1 MENLY
6 ELLEEAAHKVPT
18 KGIVIV
24 NNSQCDLFLTY
35 SELREKSRKI
45 AFILKSYYQ
54 VKPVSKIIISVEK
67 SENFILL
74 FWGCVMAGCIPV
86 LMPSVQFSNKNSIAF
101 ERLKNAIDI
110 LGVVTLITNDIN
122 LFEYYKSSFHKA
134 VCVEDIMKQLD
145 LLQDYSLHIPK
156 RDSKDLCVIQ
166 FSSGS
171 TGAPKGVMLSFNNI
185 LTNLK
190 IKTLADE
197 ITTEDTLIHWMPY
210 FHDYGLFGNHLVC
223 LYENREAISY
233 QGVSLTY
240 TEFWKKAN
248 QMAHFL
254 RSLGVVRNSKVALL
268 LNRTLDLPIVQ
279 LGILLAGGAYVPI
292 DPSYP
297 SDRIQYMIND
307 CGAEVLVTQGIH
319 VDNINSSYTPNIKHC
334 VLLDDDSIPLPDTY
348 RRYTV
353 NDINSQSMDNI
364 VPCNTPDDLIY
375 MIYTSGS
382 TGQPKGTMLRHRNV
396 SNFLN
401 YEKEAFNVNC
411 NNRFALITSYS
422 FDMTVTSNW
431 LPFIAG
437 ASLHILSDNATKDI
451 EKLLYFI
458 DEEKINFLNV
468 TPSHFSMLVNMLGF
482 LERPVNLSPNMTI
495 MLGAEIIN
503 VSDINRW
510 LENYPLHK
518 FINEYGPT
526 ETTVASTFYPIPI
539 EEDGKC
545 HLNIVPIGKP
555 IYNTQVY
562 VLNDNLEYTLPE
574 VPGILYI
581 GGEGV
586 SCGYLNKEEKT
597 KSVFINNPI
606 THEGIVYNTGDVV
619 KMTVTGD
626 IVFVGRK
633 DFQVNVRGYRIEL
646 GEIENALLKVS
657 GITEACA
664 EIQYDVNKQPVVVA
678 FYVTANNCDLEYKD
692 IMSVLQMKIPHYMLP
707 SAMARI
713 EQIPISANGKTDKKQ
728 LPNIANQK
736 QNFVKRDIVGPRNER
751 EKQITLI
758 WEKVLGIPEVGV
770 FDNFWD
776 IGGDSIRSVR
786 LIKELKEVGL
796 TNIKLKDLFDKP
808 TIAELLE
815 QEIENNKVENLIC
828 MKKVSTPYAKL
839 ICLPY
844 AAGTP
849 GMYST
854 FSGDFTG
861 EINLYTVQYPGH
873 GDGREIK
880 SSVEEVGALLAN
892 ELKEADK
899 EIPLFIMGYS
909 YSCYIAYD
917 ICKRFEQENIPIQGI
932 IMIGGTPPT
941 LRDDL
946 MQFFSNDDNALLDY
960 SRAKDLLNEE
970 LIATL
975 SDEEKHEYLHE
986 LRMNT
991 VAMVNYKFLDCKL
1004 KTPLCSIVGRED
1016 EPTIRNN
1023 QHLWN
1028 NYFQKVSFH
1037 QLPGGHVLITK
1048 YHAELAKLI
1057 MNYIELHV

>member
-110 LGVVTLITNDIN
+110 LGVVTLIT
-122 LFEYYKSSFHKA
+122 
-134 VCVEDIMKQLD
+134 
-145 LLQDYSLHIPK
+145 
-156 RDSKDLCVIQ
+156 
-166 FSSGS
+166 
-171 TGAPKGVMLSFNNI
+171 
-185 LTNLK
+185 
-190 IKTLADE
+190 
-197 ITTEDTLIHWMPY
+197 
-210 FHDYGLFGNHLVC
+210 
-223 LYENREAISY
+223 
-233 QGVSLTY
+233 
-240 TEFWKKAN
+240 
-248 QMAHFL
+248 
-254 RSLGVVRNSKVALL
+254 
-268 LNRTLDLPIVQ
+268 
-279 LGILLAGGAYVPI
+279 
-292 DPSYP
+292 
-297 SDRIQYMIND
+297 
-307 CGAEVLVTQGIH
+307 
-319 VDNINSSYTPNIKHC
+319 
-334 VLLDDDSIPLPDTY
+334 
-348 RRYTV
+348 
-353 NDINSQSMDNI
+353 
-364 VPCNTPDDLIY
+364 
-375 MIYTSGS
+375 
-382 TGQPKGTMLRHRNV
+382 
-396 SNFLN
+396 
-401 YEKEAFNVNC
+401 
-411 NNRFALITSYS
+411 
-422 FDMTVTSNW
+422 
-431 LPFIAG
+431 
-437 ASLHILSDNATKDI
+437 
-451 EKLLYFI
+451 
-458 DEEKINFLNV
+458 
-468 TPSHFSMLVNMLGF
+468 
-482 LERPVNLSPNMTI
+482 
-495 MLGAEIIN
+495 
-503 VSDINRW
+503 
-510 LENYPLHK
+510 
-518 FINEYGPT
+518 
-526 ETTVASTFYPIPI
+526 
-539 EEDGKC
+539 
-545 HLNIVPIGKP
+545 
-555 IYNTQVY
+555 
-562 VLNDNLEYTLPE
+562 
-574 VPGILYI
+574 
-581 GGEGV
+581 
-586 SCGYLNKEEKT
+586 
-597 KSVFINNPI
+597 
-606 THEGIVYNTGDVV
+606 
-619 KMTVTGD
+619 
-626 IVFVGRK
+626 
-633 DFQVNVRGYRIEL
+633 
-646 GEIENALLKVS
+646 
-657 GITEACA
+657 
-664 EIQYDVNKQPVVVA
+664 
-678 FYVTANNCDLEYKD
+678 
-692 IMSVLQMKIPHYMLP
+692 
-707 SAMARI
+707 
-713 EQIPISANGKTDKKQ
+713 NGKTDKKQ

>member
-1 MENLY
+1 M
-6 ELLEEAAHKVPT
+6 
-18 KGIVIV
+18 
-24 NNSQCDLFLTY
+24 
-35 SELREKSRKI
+35 
-45 AFILKSYYQ
+45 
-54 VKPVSKIIISVEK
+54 
-67 SENFILL
+67 
-74 FWGCVMAGCIPV
+74 
-86 LMPSVQFSNKNSIAF
+86 
-101 ERLKNAIDI
+101 
-110 LGVVTLITNDIN
+110 
-122 LFEYYKSSFHKA
+122 YKR
-134 VCVEDIMKQLD
+134 Q
-145 LLQDYSLHIPK
+145 
-156 RDSKDLCVIQ
+156 
-166 FSSGS
+166 
-171 TGAPKGVMLSFNNI
+171 
-185 LTNLK
+185 
-190 IKTLADE
+190 
-197 ITTEDTLIHWMPY
+197 
-210 FHDYGLFGNHLVC
+210 
-223 LYENREAISY
+223 
-233 QGVSLTY
+233 
-240 TEFWKKAN
+240 
-248 QMAHFL
+248 
-254 RSLGVVRNSKVALL
+254 
-268 LNRTLDLPIVQ
+268 
-279 LGILLAGGAYVPI
+279 
-292 DPSYP
+292 
-297 SDRIQYMIND
+297 
-307 CGAEVLVTQGIH
+307 
-319 VDNINSSYTPNIKHC
+319 
-334 VLLDDDSIPLPDTY
+334 
-348 RRYTV
+348 
-353 NDINSQSMDNI
+353 
-364 VPCNTPDDLIY
+364 
-375 MIYTSGS
+375 
-382 TGQPKGTMLRHRNV
+382 
-396 SNFLN
+396 
-401 YEKEAFNVNC
+401 
-411 NNRFALITSYS
+411 
-422 FDMTVTSNW
+422 
-431 LPFIAG
+431 
-437 ASLHILSDNATKDI
+437 
-451 EKLLYFI
+451 
-458 DEEKINFLNV
+458 
-468 TPSHFSMLVNMLGF
+468 
-482 LERPVNLSPNMTI
+482 
-495 MLGAEIIN
+495 
-503 VSDINRW
+503 
-510 LENYPLHK
+510 
-518 FINEYGPT
+518 
-526 ETTVASTFYPIPI
+526 
-539 EEDGKC
+539 
-545 HLNIVPIGKP
+545 
-555 IYNTQVY
+555 